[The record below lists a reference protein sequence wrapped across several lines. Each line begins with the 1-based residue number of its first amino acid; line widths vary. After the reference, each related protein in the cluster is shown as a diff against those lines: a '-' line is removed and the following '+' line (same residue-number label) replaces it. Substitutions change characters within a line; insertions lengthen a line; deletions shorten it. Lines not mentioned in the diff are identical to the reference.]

1 MRVAFVVPRYG
12 PAIIGGA
19 ETAARVLAEH
29 LVAQKGWEVDVLTSC
44 AEDFVTWSDTYPEG
58 VEVING
64 VRVARFASAAGR
76 DPSFHPLSA
85 SLLADPEH
93 ASLEDAERWV
103 DLQGPVTPA
112 LADAAVHSQADV
124 LVFYPYLYY
133 PTVRVIDQVSVPTIL
148 HPAAHD
154 EPALRLPVFP
164 RVFEAADGLVF
175 QTMAER
181 DLVQR
186 TFPVATHHQL
196 LLGLGV
202 DDPDLRPGNR
212 GAGTDPGGRRTP
224 SGSEAPYLV
233 CLGRGDR
240 HKGTS
245 LLATLFS
252 RYKERHPGPL
262 RLVFAGPVVE
272 PPETHPDIEVLGPVS
287 DDEKWALLEGAVALV
302 SPSSWEAFSL
312 VVAESWSARTPVV
325 VNAACGATV
334 EHCRRS
340 GGGLTFAGFGEFEV
354 AVDLLSG
361 DRRMARDLGARG
373 RAYVD
378 RRFRWPLIV
387 NRYAAFVESVAAAAG
402 SSEAGAEWAGAGR
415 LHHSDAEDG
424 HTREDLPHPV
434 PADELR
440 GGDRQGVSEGRQ

>member
-1 MRVAFVVPRYG
+1 MRLTFVVPRYG
-12 PAIIGGA
+12 SDIIGGA

-29 LVAQKGWEVDVLTSC
+29 LVALKGWEVGVLTSC
-44 AEDFVTWSDTYPEG
+44 AADFVTWSDVYPEG
-58 VEVING
+58 TEMING
-64 VRVARFASAAGR
+64 VRVERFASAAGR
-76 DPSFHPLSA
+76 HPSFHPLSA
-85 SLLADPEH
+85 LLLADSGR
-93 ASLEDAERWV
+93 ASLEDAERWI

-112 LADAAVHSQADV
+112 VADAAVNSDADA

-133 PTVRVIDQVSVPTIL
+133 PTVRVIDRVSVPTIL

-175 QTMAER
+175 QTVAER

-186 TFPVATHHQL
+186 MFPVATHHQL

-202 DDPDLRPGNR
+202 DDPELLVGDRGPMPAPG
-212 GAGTDPGGRRTP
+212 AVPVALHPLAHPPGQPRI
-224 SGSEAPYLV
+224 EAPYLL
-233 CLGRGDR
+233 CLGRVDP

-245 LLATLFS
+245 LLAALFS

-262 RLVFAGPVVE
+262 RLVLAGPVVE
-272 PPETHPDIEVLGPVS
+272 APGAHPEIDVVGPVS
-287 DDEKWALLEGAVALV
+287 DHEKWALLGGAVALV

-325 VNAACGATV
+325 VNANCAATV

-340 GGGLTFAGFGEFEV
+340 GGGLSFAGFGEFEV
-354 AVDLLSG
+354 VVELLC
-361 DRRMARDLGARG
+361 RDPLVGEELGARG

-378 RRFRWPLIV
+378 QRFRWPLVID
-387 NRYAAFVESVAAAAG
+387 RYAAFVESVAAAAG
-402 SSEAGAEWAGAGR
+402 
-415 LHHSDAEDG
+415 
-424 HTREDLPHPV
+424 
-434 PADELR
+434 
-440 GGDRQGVSEGRQ
+440 